1 MKHGSS
7 TRAAECGFSLLELMI
22 AVAIVGIIA
31 AVAIPVYRGYISNAE
46 TGVLRSN
53 IDSIRLFQ
61 EDFRLRR
68 GSYASGNYEF
78 GVDTS
83 ITDAIGWAPQDDDG
97 TTYAVVLV
105 NGGASYQVTATN
117 PNGTTICRQLPE
129 NVDC

>member
-1 MKHGSS
+1 MIMQHGNE
-7 TRAAECGFSLLELMI
+7 RGFSLLELMI

-31 AVAIPVYRGYISNAE
+31 AVAIPIYSNYISDAE

-68 GSYASGNYEF
+68 GAYASGNYEF

-83 ITDAIGWAPQDDDG
+83 ITDAIGWSPQENDG
-97 TTYAVVLV
+97 TTYSVVLV

-117 PNGTTICRQLPE
+117 ANGTTVCRQLPE